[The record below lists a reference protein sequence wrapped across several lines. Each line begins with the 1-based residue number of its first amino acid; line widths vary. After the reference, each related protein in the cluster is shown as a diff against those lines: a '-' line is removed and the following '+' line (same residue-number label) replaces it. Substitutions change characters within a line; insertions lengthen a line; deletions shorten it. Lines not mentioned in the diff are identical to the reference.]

1 MTKHVG
7 LIGHPLEHS
16 LSPPMQQAAFD
27 HCKLDIRYETWDTE
41 PTQLREVLARL
52 RGASNIGANVTVP
65 YKEVMVPMV
74 DRLEGQALEINA
86 VNTIVKEGGGLT
98 GHNTDV
104 DGFLQALRNEGS
116 FEPEGKRVVL
126 LGAGGAARGISFGLA
141 RAGVSGLVILNRTF
155 ERTEDLILDL
165 RRFSLDLKA
174 LPWGTDTLKRVL
186 SECDLVVN
194 CTSMGMKH
202 SPTESQS
209 PLEAALIPKDVL
221 VYDVVYNP
229 VETPLLA
236 EAKKAGAR
244 TLAGLAMLVYQGA
257 LAFKLWTGEEAP
269 IDIMFEAARRA
280 L

>member
-7 LIGHPLEHS
+7 LIGHPLGHS
-16 LSPPMQQAAFD
+16 VSPPMQQAAFD
-27 HCKLDIRYETWDTE
+27 HCKLDIRYETWDTD

-52 RGASNIGANVTVP
+52 RQASALGANVTVP
-65 YKEVMVPMV
+65 YKEVMVPV
-74 DRLEGQALEINA
+74 LDRLDGQALEINA
-86 VNTIVKEGGGLT
+86 VNTIVKESAGLT
-98 GHNTDV
+98 GYNTDV
-104 DGFLQALRNEGS
+104 DGFLEALRREGS
-116 FEPEGKRVVL
+116 FEPQGKRVVL

-141 RAGVSGLVILNRTF
+141 RAGVSALVILNRTF

-165 RRFSLDLKA
+165 KRFNLDLKA
-174 LPWGTDTLKRVL
+174 LPWGTDAMQRALPD
-186 SECDLVVN
+186 CDLVVN

-209 PLEAALIPKDVL
+209 PLEAALIPKNAL

-269 IDIMFEAARRA
+269 IDIMFEAARQA

>member
-1 MTKHVG
+1 MTKYIG
-7 LIGHPLEHS
+7 LIGHPLAHS
-16 LSPPMQQAAFD
+16 VSAPMQQAAFD
-27 HCKLDIRYETWDTE
+27 HCKLDLRYEPWDADPTE
-41 PTQLREVLARL
+41 LREVIARL
-52 RGASNIGANVTVP
+52 RRASALGANVTVP
-65 YKEVMVPMV
+65 YKEVMVPLL
-74 DRLEGQALEINA
+74 DRLDSQALEINA
-86 VNTIVKEGGGLT
+86 VNTIVNESGGLI
-98 GHNTDV
+98 GYNTDV
-104 DGFLQALRNEGS
+104 DGFIQALRNEGG
-116 FEPEGKRVVL
+116 FAPEGKRAVI

-141 RAGVSGLVILNRTF
+141 RAGVSTLVIFNRTF

-165 RRFSLDLKA
+165 RRFNIALKA
-174 LPWGTDTLKRVL
+174 MPWRTDTLAQVL
-186 SECDLVVN
+186 SQCDLVVN

-209 PLEAALIPKDVL
+209 PLEAALIPKDCL

-269 IDIMFEAARRA
+269 VDIMFEAARRA